1 MTAGIL
7 SLSLE
12 PRGTCSGAGKGAM
25 RRPILPNSSALSV
38 VNSVAIFLN
47 SFCFLLISLA
57 PLTVPLPVSI
67 AASFTKRTEK

>member
-38 VNSVAIFLN
+38 VNSVATFLN
-47 SFCFLLISLA
+47 SLKFLNPVIPSLIFFG
-57 PLTVPLPVSI
+57 P
-67 AASFTKRTEK
+67 KRVAK